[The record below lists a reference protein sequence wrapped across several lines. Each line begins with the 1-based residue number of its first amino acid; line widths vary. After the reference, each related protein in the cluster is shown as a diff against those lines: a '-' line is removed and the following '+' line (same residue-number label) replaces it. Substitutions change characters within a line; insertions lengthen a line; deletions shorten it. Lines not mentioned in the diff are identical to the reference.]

1 MNQALSRVEYELSTA
16 HEHLNTMSM
25 VHKIYGKVD
34 EYLRIRVSDGGASGD
49 LYLSFSGCF

>member
-1 MNQALSRVEYELSTA
+1 MNQALSRVEYELSTV

-25 VHKIYGKVD
+25 LHNMYGNVD

-49 LYLSFSGCF
+49 FSLHVSGCV